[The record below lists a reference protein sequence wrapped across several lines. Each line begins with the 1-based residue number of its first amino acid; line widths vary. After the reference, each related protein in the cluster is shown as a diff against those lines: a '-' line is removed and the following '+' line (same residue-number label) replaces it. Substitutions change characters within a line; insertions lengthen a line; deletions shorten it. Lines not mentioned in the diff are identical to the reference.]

1 LTLLARTVYAKQGFV
16 NPALTVGRPSI
27 CLCFFVCP
35 SVPSFARSRG
45 GFAAERRADRRYR
58 STAAAARRSAAN
70 ASRVTFTAAADV
82 EKTNTNLLSEKKT
95 AVGAFIR

>member
-1 LTLLARTVYAKQGFV
+1 LSVRPFRHS
-16 NPALTVGRPSI
+16 PAAA
-27 CLCFFVCP
+27 VC
-35 SVPSFARSRG
+35 G

-82 EKTNTNLLSEKKT
+82 EKMNTNLLSEKKT
-95 AVGAFIR
+95 ASRCFYSLKISQQVALLIAVLYDSDIPIFRRIFNR